1 MLTKTNIEYFV
12 NPDGTRGYSWNFYTG
27 CSHDKSVCPVADKCW
42 ARGMSHRFSRSFEPT
57 LHPEKLLDPLSLK
70 KPARIG
76 VCFTGDLFGDWVDP
90 NVPVHIEQKDGILN
104 MTSLSYYVMQL
115 LDHCPQHQFFFLTK
129 APQNYRKWG
138 KFPDNAWC
146 GMTICNNSQRLLSQE
161 FARLE
166 ARQKWISFEPLMER
180 IDITSEGLS
189 LAGISFV
196 VIGGFS
202 GGKNPPKIEWVK
214 EIVEACDKAG
224 VKVWLKDN
232 LKPLFETKRGKGYIE
247 FTNDVTRNIDLFYPA
262 YDPETRYY
270 RQELPSNQNIPI

>member
-1 MLTKTNIEYFV
+1 MSLTKTGIDYLTHV
-12 NPDGTRGYSWNFYTG
+12 WNFHTG
-27 CSHDKSVCPVADKCW
+27 CKHDKTVCPVADKCW

-138 KFPDNAWC
+138 VFPDNAWV
-146 GMTICNNSQRLLSQE
+146 GATVCNEDMMNKAFNTFCEINPSHAWLS
-161 FARLE
+161 
-166 ARQKWISFEPLMER
+166 IEPLMNK
-180 IDITSEGLS
+180 IDCSQIE
-189 LAGISFV
+189 AANYYRWVDWV
-196 VIGGFS
+196 VIGGWS
-202 GGKNPPKIEWVK
+202 GGKNSPPLNWVW
-214 EIVEACDKAG
+214 EIIDTCNGANIPVF
-224 VKVWLKDN
+224 LKSN
-232 LKPLFETKRGKGYIE
+232 LGGIAKDF
-247 FTNDVTRNIDLFYPA
+247 
-262 YDPETRYY
+262 
-270 RQELPSNQNIPI
+270 QELPKEG